1 MKKYRKLSLQDEIDK
16 EAKRIEKR
24 ILENPDLKDI
34 QVSEEFDAA
43 FLKKIQEYE
52 KKKAEREKKKIHPT
66 EDTEFTEELVPDMD
80 KLPFDRNNEKDFS
93 KGKKDAA
100 GTVTVYRRRK
110 RSYLFVAL
118 AAVFVLVL
126 GSGLTSV
133 GSKSYWKVLWERIV
147 GDEKAAV
154 INVEDMEVQN
164 TTDTDELSVFK
175 ELNKIFGDSVVR
187 MQYKPKGM
195 VLKNYSIDEEQR
207 RAQLFYFYNNEIIR
221 YTVYTN
227 DTDSSLGQKELDE
240 LADEFNLEVYN
251 NLIHIEEYQVE
262 DYENPRWVADFEYKE
277 IHYQIKGVMEK
288 EEFIK
293 IVENLKFL

>member
-43 FLKKIQEYE
+43 FLKKVQEYE

-66 EDTEFTEELVPDMD
+66 EDTEFAEELVPDMD

-133 GSKSYWKVLWERIV
+133 GSKSYWKELWNNFV
-147 GDEKAAV
+147 GDEKV
-154 INVEDMEVQN
+154 SGIDVEDMEKQE
-164 TTDTDELSVFK
+164 TEDLDELGIYK
-175 ELNKIFGDSVVR
+175 EITEKLGISVVR
-187 MQYKPKGM
+187 LQYKPKGM
-195 VLKNYSIDEEQR
+195 VLSNYNLDIEQK
-207 RAQLFYFYNNEIIR
+207 RAQLFYNYNNKIIK
-221 YTVYTN
+221 YTIYLN
-227 DTDSSLGQKELDE
+227 DTDSSLSQKELDKLTDVFIVE
-240 LADEFNLEVYN
+240 NGDEKIQV
-251 NLIHIEEYQVE
+251 EEYQKDSE
-262 DYENPRWVADFEYKE
+262 YRYIADFENRG
-277 IHYQIKGVMEK
+277 IHYQLKGVMER
-288 EEFIK
+288 EEFKNIIK
-293 IVENLKFL
+293 NLKIL

>member
-43 FLKKIQEYE
+43 FLKKVQEYE

-66 EDTEFTEELVPDMD
+66 EDTEFAEELVPDMD

-126 GSGLTSV
+126 GSGLTSTR
-133 GSKSYWKVLWERIV
+133 SKSYWKELWNNFV
-147 GDEKAAV
+147 GDEKV
-154 INVEDMEVQN
+154 SGIDVEDMEKQE
-164 TTDTDELSVFK
+164 TEDLDELGIYK
-175 ELNKIFGDSVVR
+175 EITEKLGISVVR
-187 MQYKPKGM
+187 LQYKPKGM
-195 VLKNYSIDEEQR
+195 VLSNYNLDIEQK
-207 RAQLFYFYNNEIIR
+207 RAQLFYNYNNKIIK
-221 YTVYTN
+221 YTIYLN
-227 DTDSSLGQKELDE
+227 DTDSSLSQKELDKLTDVFIVE
-240 LADEFNLEVYN
+240 NGDEKIQV
-251 NLIHIEEYQVE
+251 EEYQKDSE
-262 DYENPRWVADFEYKE
+262 YRYIADFENRG
-277 IHYQIKGVMEK
+277 IHYQLKGVMER
-288 EEFIK
+288 EEFKNIIK
-293 IVENLKFL
+293 NLKIL

>member
-34 QVSEEFDAA
+34 QVSEEFEAA
-43 FLKKIQEYE
+43 FLKKVQEYE

-66 EDTEFTEELVPDMD
+66 EDTEFAEELVPDMD

-133 GSKSYWKVLWERIV
+133 GSKSYWKELWNNFV
-147 GDEKAAV
+147 GDEKV
-154 INVEDMEVQN
+154 SGRDVEDMEKQE
-164 TTDTDELSVFK
+164 TEDLDELGIYK
-175 ELNKIFGDSVVR
+175 EITEKLGISVVR
-187 MQYKPKGM
+187 LQYKPKGM
-195 VLKNYSIDEEQR
+195 VLSNYNLDIEQK
-207 RAQLFYFYNNEIIR
+207 RAQLFYNYNNKIIK
-221 YTVYTN
+221 YTIYLN
-227 DTDSSLGQKELDE
+227 DTDSSLSQKELDKLTDVFIVE
-240 LADEFNLEVYN
+240 NGDEKIQV
-251 NLIHIEEYQVE
+251 EEYQKDSE
-262 DYENPRWVADFEYKE
+262 YRYIADFENRG
-277 IHYQIKGVMEK
+277 IHYQLKGVMER
-288 EEFIK
+288 EEFKNIIK
-293 IVENLKFL
+293 NLKIL

>member
-43 FLKKIQEYE
+43 FLKKVQEYE

-66 EDTEFTEELVPDMD
+66 EDTEFAEELMPDMD
-80 KLPFDRNNEKDFS
+80 KLPFDRNNEKDSS
-93 KGKKDAA
+93 KDKKEVT

-118 AAVFVLVL
+118 AAVLGVVL

-133 GSKSYWKVLWERIV
+133 GSKSYWKELWNNFV
-147 GDEKAAV
+147 GDEKV
-154 INVEDMEVQN
+154 SGIDVEDMEKRE
-164 TTDTDELSVFK
+164 TEDIDELGLYK
-175 ELNKIFGDSVVR
+175 ELRKIFGDSIVR
-187 MQYKPKGM
+187 MQYMPKGM

-207 RAQLFYFYNNEIIR
+207 RAQLFYKYNNKIIK
-221 YTVYTN
+221 YTIYLN
-227 DTDSSLGQKELDE
+227 DNDSSLSQKELDKMTDSFIIINE
-240 LADEFNLEVYN
+240 ERN
-251 NLIHIEEYQVE
+251 IQIEEYKKNEEYRYIVNFE
-262 DYENPRWVADFEYKE
+262 DSG
-277 IHYQIKGVMEK
+277 IHYQLKGVIDR
-288 EEFIK
+288 EEIIK

>member
-1 MKKYRKLSLQDEIDK
+1 MKKYRKLSLQDDIDK

-43 FLKKIQEYE
+43 FLKKVQEYE

-66 EDTEFTEELVPDMD
+66 EDTEFAEELVPDMD

-133 GSKSYWKVLWERIV
+133 GSKSYWKELWNNFV
-147 GDEKAAV
+147 GDEKV
-154 INVEDMEVQN
+154 SGIDVEDMEKQE
-164 TTDTDELSVFK
+164 TEDLDELGIYK
-175 ELNKIFGDSVVR
+175 EITEKLGISVVR
-187 MQYKPKGM
+187 LQYKPKGM
-195 VLKNYSIDEEQR
+195 VLSNYNLDIEQK
-207 RAQLFYFYNNEIIR
+207 RAQLFYNYNNKIIK
-221 YTVYTN
+221 YTIYLN
-227 DTDSSLGQKELDE
+227 DTDSSLSQKELEKLTDVFIVENGDE
-240 LADEFNLEVYN
+240 KIQV
-251 NLIHIEEYQVE
+251 EEYQKDSE
-262 DYENPRWVADFEYKE
+262 YRYIADFENRG
-277 IHYQIKGVMEK
+277 IHYQLKGVMER
-288 EEFIK
+288 EEFKNIIK
-293 IVENLKFL
+293 NLKIL

>member
-43 FLKKIQEYE
+43 FLKKVQEYE

-66 EDTEFTEELVPDMD
+66 EDTEFAEELVPDMD

-93 KGKKDAA
+93 KGKRDAA

-118 AAVFVLVL
+118 AAVLGVVL

-133 GSKSYWKVLWERIV
+133 GSKSYWKELWNNFV
-147 GDEKAAV
+147 GDEKV
-154 INVEDMEVQN
+154 SGIDVEDMDKRETEDV
-164 TTDTDELSVFK
+164 DELGVDK
-175 ELNKIFGDSVVR
+175 ELRTVFGDSVVR
-187 MQYKPKGM
+187 LYYKPKGM
-195 VLKNYSIDEEQR
+195 ILENYNIDLEQR
-207 RAQLFYFYNNEIIR
+207 RAQLFYSYNEKIIK
-221 YTVYTN
+221 YTVYLN
-227 DTDSSLGQKELDE
+227 DNDSSMSQKELDKLTDVFMIE
-240 LADEFNLEVYN
+240 SGDEKIQV
-251 NLIHIEEYQVE
+251 EEYQKDDE
-262 DYENPRWVADFEYKE
+262 FRYIANFEYQGVY
-277 IHYQIKGVMEK
+277 YQLKGVMER
-288 EEFIK
+288 EEFEK
-293 IVENLKFL
+293 ILRNLRFF

>member
-43 FLKKIQEYE
+43 FLKKVQEYE

-66 EDTEFTEELVPDMD
+66 EDTEFAEELVPDMD

-133 GSKSYWKVLWERIV
+133 GSKSYWKELWNNFV
-147 GDEKAAV
+147 GDENV
-154 INVEDMEVQN
+154 SGIDVEDMEKQE
-164 TTDTDELSVFK
+164 TEDLDELGIYK
-175 ELNKIFGDSVVR
+175 EITEKLGISVVR
-187 MQYKPKGM
+187 LQYKPKGM
-195 VLKNYSIDEEQR
+195 VLSNYNLDIEQK
-207 RAQLFYFYNNEIIR
+207 RAQLFYNYNNKIIK
-221 YTVYTN
+221 YTIYLN
-227 DTDSSLGQKELDE
+227 DTDSSLSQKELDKLTDVFIVE
-240 LADEFNLEVYN
+240 NGDEKIQV
-251 NLIHIEEYQVE
+251 EEYQKDSE
-262 DYENPRWVADFEYKE
+262 YRYIADFENRG
-277 IHYQIKGVMEK
+277 IHYQLKGVMER
-288 EEFIK
+288 EEFKNIIK
-293 IVENLKFL
+293 NLKIL

>member
-24 ILENPDLKDI
+24 ILESPDLKDI

-66 EDTEFTEELVPDMD
+66 EDTEFAEELVPDMD

-118 AAVFVLVL
+118 AAVLVLVL

-175 ELNKIFGDSVVR
+175 EITEKLGISVVR
-187 MQYKPKGM
+187 LQYKPKGM
-195 VLKNYSIDEEQR
+195 ELSNYNIDIEQK
-207 RAQLFYFYNNEIIR
+207 RAQLFYSYNNRIIK
-221 YTVYTN
+221 YTIYLN
-227 DTDSSLGQKELDE
+227 DTDSSLSQKELDKLTDVFIVE
-240 LADEFNLEVYN
+240 NGDEKIQV
-251 NLIHIEEYQVE
+251 EEYRKDSE
-262 DYENPRWVADFEYKE
+262 YRYIADFENRGIY
-277 IHYQIKGVMEK
+277 YQLKGVMER
-288 EEFIK
+288 EEFENIIK
-293 IVENLKFL
+293 NLKFL

>member
-66 EDTEFTEELVPDMD
+66 EDTEFAEELVPDMD
-80 KLPFDRNNEKDFS
+80 KLPFDRNNKKDFS

-195 VLKNYSIDEEQR
+195 VLKNYSIDEEQKK
-207 RAQLFYFYNNEIIR
+207 AQLFYSYNKNIIK
-221 YTVYTN
+221 YTIYMN
-227 DTDSSLGQKELDE
+227 DSDSSFGQKELDE
-240 LADEFNLEVYN
+240 LTDNFIIENGEN
-251 NLIHIEEYQVE
+251 KINIEEYKKEQSYRYLVK
-262 DYENPRWVADFEYKE
+262 YEHKG
-277 IHYQIKGVMEK
+277 IHYQFKGVMERD
-288 EEFIK
+288 EVIK
-293 IVENLKFL
+293 IIENLKFL

>member
-43 FLKKIQEYE
+43 FLKKVQEYE

-66 EDTEFTEELVPDMD
+66 EDTEFAEELVPDMD

-133 GSKSYWKVLWERIV
+133 GSKSYWKELWNNFV
-147 GDEKAAV
+147 GDEKV
-154 INVEDMEVQN
+154 SGIDVEDMEKQE
-164 TTDTDELSVFK
+164 TEDLDELGIYK
-175 ELNKIFGDSVVR
+175 EITEKLGISVVR
-187 MQYKPKGM
+187 LQYKPKGM
-195 VLKNYSIDEEQR
+195 VLSNY
-207 RAQLFYFYNNEIIR
+207 N
-221 YTVYTN
+221 
-227 DTDSSLGQKELDE
+227 
-240 LADEFNLEVYN
+240 
-251 NLIHIEEYQVE
+251 
-262 DYENPRWVADFEYKE
+262 
-277 IHYQIKGVMEK
+277 
-288 EEFIK
+288 
-293 IVENLKFL
+293 